1 MTRAVPAVT
10 TAVLAATVALGAL
23 AGPVLLAAALL
34 VTVIVMATGWPTL
47 LGLPTQRGSTT
58 VLALGGTAAVL
69 VVTLAGTDDEPLRW
83 LTPLLALSVVATFA
97 HQLLRRDM
105 RPRLVESVA
114 GVVSGVVVVE
124 LVAGWIA
131 AAGTSTD
138 LVLAGVAALVPA
150 SLALAIPLPQR
161 VTGTLCVV
169 AALVGAVVASV
180 LLDDLATV
188 PGAVTGLLVAVLL
201 VSLDRLFATL
211 PSATSRQAG
220 LALGA
225 AGVCCSGAI
234 VYLLE
239 RVAG

>member
-69 VVTLAGTDDEPLRW
+69 VVSLDGIEDEPLRW

-97 HQLLRRDM
+97 HQLMRRDM

-124 LVAGWIA
+124 LVAGWLA

-138 LVLAGVAALVPA
+138 LVLVGAAALAPAALV
-150 SLALAIPLPQR
+150 LALPLPQR
-161 VTGTLCVV
+161 VTAGLCVA
-169 AALVGAVVASV
+169 AALVGTLLASV
-180 LLDDLATV
+180 ALDDLDTGPA
-188 PGAVTGLLVAVLL
+188 AVTGLLVAVLL
-201 VSLDRLFATL
+201 VSLDRLFAVL

-225 AGVCCSGAI
+225 ASVCCTGAV